1 MQLNLQSQKI
11 GDVVLVRCQGRITVG
26 AEIAS
31 LQQELEKLTVLTK
44 KVVLQLGEVSFL
56 DSVGLGALVRQLNT
70 LRAKGGDLKLCQVPP
85 ILLQVLTVTSLH
97 RIFPIH
103 ASEEEAV
110 LAFSRGTQF
119 QEDTLGSSKT
129 RIVCIDSSHDLLAYL
144 SALLKRSGYEVMTTR
159 NPSDAQLFIK
169 VTRPHL
175 LICGPGIQANGTAMK
190 GFAEIKPKLDLLL
203 LPPDFSAAEAGQAG
217 TDLVNRLRSILPNEA

>member
-11 GDVVLVRCQGRITVG
+11 GDVVIVRCQGRITVG
-26 AEIAS
+26 AEVAA

-70 LRAKGGDLKLCQVPP
+70 LRARGGDLRLCRVPP
-85 ILLQVLTVTSLH
+85 ILMQILQVTTLL
-97 RIFPIH
+97 RIFPIY
-103 ASEEEAV
+103 ETEDEAV
-110 LAFSRGTQF
+110 LAFSKGTPF
-119 QEDTLGSSKT
+119 QEDTLGTSKT
-129 RIVCIDSSHDLLAYL
+129 RIVCIDSSPDLLSYL

-175 LICGPGIQANGTAMK
+175 LICGPGIQANQTAMN
-190 GFAEIKPKLDLLL
+190 GFSEIKPKLDLLL
-203 LPPDFSAAEAGQAG
+203 LPPDFSTSEAGQAG
-217 TDLVNRLRSILPNEA
+217 TDLVNRLRSILPNQA